1 MFLGPCLSDLDPV
14 SPILVESFLIQGNMD
29 SSAKRQV
36 MVQFFY
42 EHGMACN
49 AQHLR
54 IPVEVP
60 AAAGVTR
67 TAVREA
73 LSVPR
78 LRDPAERVEAPP
90 LRP

>member
-1 MFLGPCLSDLDPV
+1 
-14 SPILVESFLIQGNMD
+14 LVERFLTQRNMD
-29 SSAKRQV
+29 WSAKMQV
-36 MVQFFY
+36 MVQFFD

-49 AQHLR
+49 AHQLR

-78 LRDPAERVEAPP
+78 LRDPAERVEGPP